1 MAKPTVNIST
11 ASRAS
16 ATAEPNSAFSFKLD
30 PSGEIAFLNVTG
42 DVDVS
47 TAESLRKR
55 LVKLVER
62 APKRLILRLKHVP
75 YMDSAGVAVV
85 LELIQAARA
94 TKTDLLVI
102 EPSPAA
108 TRALGM
114 VDIEALVNV
123 YESVEECAE
132 CVAASAGMLRA
143 HLYGP
148 DELANAGNPPESN

>member
-1 MAKPTVNIST
+1 MATPSASSSASPRPSTTVDAN
-11 ASRAS
+11 A
-16 ATAEPNSAFSFKLD
+16 AFSFKLD
-30 PSGEIAFLNVTG
+30 PTGEMAFLNVTG
-42 DVDVS
+42 DIDVS

-123 YESVEECAE
+123 YESVEECAD

-148 DELANAGNPPESN
+148 EELATAGNAQESN